1 MATLDLETISQL
13 ILAVVAFAV
22 MYVSFLKDTL

>member
-1 MATLDLETISQL
+1 MDFETGAQL
-13 ILAVVAFAV
+13 IIAIIAFAV